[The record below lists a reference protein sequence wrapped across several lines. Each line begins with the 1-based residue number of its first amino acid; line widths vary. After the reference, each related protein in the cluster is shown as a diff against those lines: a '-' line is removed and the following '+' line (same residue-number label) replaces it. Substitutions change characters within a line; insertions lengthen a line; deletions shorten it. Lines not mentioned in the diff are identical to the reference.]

1 MEESKGRRTQR
12 KSGKTGIATD
22 WVLEKLKNCSI
33 VLFFR
38 DTAFREDLSPEKK
51 DVGREPLGK
60 RMSDAGKIPRNAFSR
75 TRRDQKTRMED
86 YLDAV

>member
-1 MEESKGRRTQR
+1 MEKSKGRRTQR

-38 DTAFREDLSPEKK
+38 DTAFRDDLSPEK

-60 RMSDAGKIPRNAFSR
+60 LMSDAGKIPRNAFSR

>member
-1 MEESKGRRTQR
+1 MEKSKGRRTQR

-38 DTAFREDLSPEKK
+38 DTAFRGGLLPEK
-51 DVGREPLGK
+51 DVGRESLGK